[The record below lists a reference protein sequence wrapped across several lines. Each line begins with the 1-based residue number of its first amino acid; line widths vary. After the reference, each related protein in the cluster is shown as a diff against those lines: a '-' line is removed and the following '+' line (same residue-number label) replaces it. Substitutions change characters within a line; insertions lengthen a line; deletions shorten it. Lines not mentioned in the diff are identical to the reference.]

1 MKKFLS
7 LLLVAGMLASMTACS
22 GGQNS
27 SQQSSSSQQ
36 ASSQAESS
44 SESAPSKPAEP
55 IKMDALY
62 EVSKNRIPNRPSLV
76 DEKLKEMFNVELN
89 WIDQDTSVYNE
100 KINTLLASDDYP
112 EVFWNLNHPASVKN
126 MGLEGYLV
134 ALNPYLDSMP
144 NYKALWSEADFQ
156 AMLASCSSSD
166 GNLYFTPTQN
176 YRTASMSW
184 VYYKSEFDKNGWEV
198 PKDVQGL
205 YELLKT
211 IKAANPEAVPMS
223 GRGKWSNAIGGL
235 RVAYGVTNKK
245 SYVDPYTNEFVPY
258 GYVVDGMREAIKW
271 GNTFYAEKLIPADY
285 MTYTDNEWT
294 ADIANGRDYIEYQ
307 YVERA
312 QYAET
317 NIASFDPNADYD
329 FTSFN
334 ISADPSKGYVYEREN
349 SWFEYGYSFS
359 DKINDV
365 EGGLEAML
373 GWIDWVSTDEGST
386 FFCMGEEGKTYEKNA
401 DGTLQFMPDMYHAT
415 RNPEGKHEWEYG
427 LYMGITRQSEDYTRE
442 VGKDTNVTI
451 SKYFNEDSNAH
462 YTNPVALTFTTEE
475 ESRLNTLDTQID
487 DVADEYI
494 NKFIM
499 GTLNP
504 ADDNDWN
511 AYLAAMNNAGLEE
524 ASKIRTDAY
533 NRGK

>member
-7 LLLVAGMLASMTACS
+7 LLLFVCMLVSMTACS

-27 SQQSSSSQQ
+27 SVESSSKETSSSQ
-36 ASSQAESS
+36 AGSSAATPPQPTET
-44 SESAPSKPAEP
+44 

-62 EVSKNRIPNRPSLV
+62 EVSKNRIPNRPSLI
-76 DEKLKEMFNVELN
+76 DEKLKEQFNIELN

-126 MGLEGYLV
+126 LGLEGYLV
-134 ALNPYLDSMP
+134 ALNPYLDNMP
-144 NYKALWSEADFQ
+144 NYKALWSESDFE

-198 PKDVQGL
+198 PKDVEGL

-223 GRGKWSNAIGGL
+223 GRGKWGNAIGGL

-245 SYVDPYTNEFVPY
+245 SYVDAYTGEFVPY
-258 GYVVDGMREAIKW
+258 GYVADGMREAIKW
-271 GNTFYAEKLIPADY
+271 GNTFYAENLIPTDY
-285 MTYTDNEWT
+285 MTYTDTEWT
-294 ADIANGRDYIEYQ
+294 ADISNGKDYIEYQ

-312 QYAET
+312 LYAET

-349 SWFEYGYSFS
+349 SWFEYGYCFS

-373 GWIDWVSTDEGST
+373 SWIDWISTDEGST
-386 FFCMGEEGKTYEKNA
+386 FFCMGVEGTTYEKNA
-401 DGTLQFMPDMYHAT
+401 DGTLQFMPNMYHAT
-415 RNPEGKHEWEYG
+415 RNPEGEHEWSYG

-462 YTNPVALTFTTEE
+462 YTNPVALTFTTDE
-475 ESRLNTLDTQID
+475 ESRLNTLDAQID

-499 GTLNP
+499 GNLNP

-511 AYLAAMNNAGLEE
+511 SFLAAMNNAGLEE

-533 NRGK
+533 NRSK